1 MRLFLLPLKNAYIGW
16 RRSLTLGTFIF
27 IVSILLV
34 IFNMFIMTVKSNMQ
48 NAIINSLTGDIQLR
62 SAGTEEK
69 DMFSTSGNWGKASIL
84 DNEQVNTIKNTVNR
98 FDKRIV
104 IYDRIRY
111 NAFFESDKA
120 KDAFMFIGM
129 DPKNDQYKKAF
140 KLEEGRYLEPGNLN
154 EIVLSKTQAKSL
166 DVKPGDNIKAYSKTI
181 NGDMVSKTLKVV
193 GIGDF
198 ELLSSFSFSVA
209 YVHVES
215 ARELAGLRS
224 GEATDVITYIPDK
237 GKTDEIAGEIA
248 SSLDKVKLDKS
259 KVKLTTWKDMGGFV
273 MGLITLITMMFYCFI
288 IILMII
294 VAILIIN
301 LIFMIGMERRQE
313 MGTLRAIG
321 FGVFRIVTIFMSEII
336 FIALSFSI
344 LGVLAGAGITLY
356 FSQNPI
362 LASPPWDFAMGK
374 RFFFNF
380 DYWQIIYVLGIV
392 MVFTFIASYYPSYKA
407 ASLKPVDTLKEE

>member
-48 NAIINSLTGDIQLR
+48 SAIINALTGDIQLR

-69 DMFSTSGNWGKASIL
+69 DMFSTSGNWGKASVL
-84 DNEQVNTIKNTVNR
+84 DKEQVNTIKNTVNR
-98 FDKRIV
+98 FDKSIA

-140 KLEEGRYLEPGNLN
+140 KLEEGRYLDQGNLN
-154 EIVLSKTQAKSL
+154 EIVLSKTQAKAL
-166 DVKPGDNIKAYSKTI
+166 DVKPGDAIKAYSKTI

-193 GIGDF
+193 GVGDF

-224 GEATDVITYIPDK
+224 GEATDVITYLTFE
-237 GKTDEIAGEIA
+237 GKENKLKVYPACDGCDLMRINNTEKYFTIGSENREKLVEILKKYG
-248 SSLDKVKLDKS
+248 
-259 KVKLTTWKDMGGFV
+259 
-273 MGLITLITMMFYCFI
+273 
-288 IILMII
+288 
-294 VAILIIN
+294 AIFPCI
-301 LIFMIGMERRQE
+301 
-313 MGTLRAIG
+313 
-321 FGVFRIVTIFMSEII
+321 
-336 FIALSFSI
+336 
-344 LGVLAGAGITLY
+344 
-356 FSQNPI
+356 
-362 LASPPWDFAMGK
+362 
-374 RFFFNF
+374 
-380 DYWQIIYVLGIV
+380 
-392 MVFTFIASYYPSYKA
+392 
-407 ASLKPVDTLKEE
+407 